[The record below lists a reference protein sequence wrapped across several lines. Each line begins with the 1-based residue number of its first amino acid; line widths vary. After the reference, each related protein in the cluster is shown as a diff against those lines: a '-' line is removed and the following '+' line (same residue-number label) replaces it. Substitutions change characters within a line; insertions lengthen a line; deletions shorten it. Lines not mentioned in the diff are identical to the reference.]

1 MAAEPEAH
9 APITAAKVAVAARR
23 IWPEIDFY
31 VHTDKYT
38 VLGRGDIVTAL
49 LSDRR
54 QVTWFIRPHRQ
65 SSVLIEA
72 INILEVDAIS
82 LDALNREWNPQRT
95 PTIADAMRLIKDTL
109 AVLSAP
115 TSRR

>member
-1 MAAEPEAH
+1 MAAEPKAQ
-9 APITAAKVAVAARR
+9 APITAVKVAVAARQ

-31 VHTDKYT
+31 VCTADT

-109 AVLSAP
+109 AVLSVP